1 MRNDQLK
8 QALLRVGFEAQKET
22 QVHAVPEIDTKP
34 TWHTITQAE
43 RDFYTDTLKSN
54 VSYRN

>member
-22 QVHAVPEIDTKP
+22 QLQRVTESDIKP
-34 TWHTITQAE
+34 TWETITQAE
-43 RDFYTDTLKSN
+43 RDFYADALKSDAL
-54 VSYRN
+54 YRN

>member
-8 QALLRVGFEAQKET
+8 QALLRVGFQAQKET
-22 QVHAVPEIDTKP
+22 QLHAVTESDNKP
-34 TWHTITQAE
+34 TWETITQAE